1 MKKFVY
7 KFETIKKLKKTL
19 EKQAQKE
26 VAEVDLEIEKWV
38 VKRNKIAEEAKKARE
53 EFLSDVATVSD
64 VTFKKNH
71 QMVLKRMIEDVDVKI
86 NSLKKVREK
95 KMEQLVERTREHKI
109 FETLEERHHQQ
120 FTKEQNKIEMSQI
133 DEYATQKYVRSEK

>member
-120 FTKEQNKIEMSQI
+120 FIKEQNKIEMSQI

>member
-7 KFETIKKLKKTL
+7 KFETIKKLKKTF

-71 QMVLKRMIEDVDVKI
+71 QMVLKRMIEDVDEKI
-86 NSLKKVREK
+86 NALKKTREK

-120 FTKEQNKIEMSQI
+120 YIKEQNKIEMSQI